1 MMPPGASFPRALLHH
16 LKHNQVLHE
25 RVVVLTLITDEAPRV
40 ADSERMAIECLEL
53 GFVRIVA
60 HFGYMEEEN
69 VPALL
74 TSASNQTGQTLY
86 DPMTTSFY
94 LGRES
99 LVPPSRGNIALRLL
113 LRLFIRLHKNELDAS
128 SHFCIPPNRV
138 VELGARLNL
147 ALK

>member
-1 MMPPGASFPRALLHH
+1 LLHH

-40 ADSERMAIECLEL
+40 ADSEHMKIEFLKN
-53 GFVRIVA
+53 GFVGIVA
-60 HFGYMEEEN
+60 HYGYMEEEN

-74 TSASNQTGQTLY
+74 MSASNQTGQIFY

-94 LGRES
+94 LGRET
-99 LVPPSRGNIALRLL
+99 LVPPSTGNIALRLL
-113 LRLFIRLHKNELDAS
+113 LRLFVRLHKNELDAS

-138 VELGARLNL
+138 VELGARLDL
-147 ALK
+147 TLK